1 MIVESDQLPLM
12 RTNIR
17 VMSLLKTAQSTIHSM
32 HYRLSCSQI
41 NVVLNYRLF
50 ARQEVFSDAKK
61 ILSVLPEAFDEAFLW
76 KDILLRLVTKT
87 ICY

>member
-12 RTNIR
+12 RANIH
-17 VMSLLKTAQSTIHSM
+17 VMSPLKTALSTIHSM
-32 HYRLSCSQI
+32 HYRSSCTQI

-50 ARQEVFSDAKK
+50 AGQEVFSDAKE

-76 KDILLRLVTKT
+76 EDILL
-87 ICY
+87 